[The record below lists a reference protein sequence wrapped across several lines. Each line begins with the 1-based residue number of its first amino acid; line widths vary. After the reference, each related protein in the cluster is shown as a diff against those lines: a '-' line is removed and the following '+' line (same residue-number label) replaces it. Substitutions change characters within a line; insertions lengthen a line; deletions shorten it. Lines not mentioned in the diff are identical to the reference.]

1 MKGSRGQTV
10 AGFHQPFTLAGSRR
24 RLRGLAR
31 SESGNALVELAVCLP
46 LLVLTL
52 IGTADF
58 ARVFYTSI
66 ELTSAARAGAQYG
79 AHDSVQSSDTA
90 TMQTTAAAAVNITG
104 VTASAARLCQC
115 ASDAGAFSATT
126 PANSCT
132 TLPAVACPGG
142 LHRVMTVTV
151 TTQKTFT
158 TIVNYVG
165 IPSSMALTRSATLR
179 VSE

>member
-1 MKGSRGQTV
+1 MTTASVGV
-10 AGFHQPFTLAGSRR
+10 F
-24 RLRGLAR
+24 LRSLAR

-66 ELTSAARAGAQYG
+66 ELTNAARAGAQYG
-79 AHDSVQSSDTA
+79 SRNPGQSSSPSL
-90 TMQTTAAAAVNITG
+90 MQTTATGAVNITG
-104 VTASAARLCQC
+104 VTATAARLCQC
-115 ASDAGAFSATT
+115 ASDAGAFSDTT
-126 PANSCT
+126 PVNSCT
-132 TLPAVACPGG
+132 TAVTTACTGG

-158 TIVNYVG
+158 TIVNYIG
-165 IPSSMALTRSATLR
+165 IPASMALTRAATLR

>member
-1 MKGSRGQTV
+1 MTPASVKIFLRRQ
-10 AGFHQPFTLAGSRR
+10 AGGEA
-24 RLRGLAR
+24 
-31 SESGNALVELAVCLP
+31 GNALVELAICLP

-66 ELTSAARAGAQYG
+66 ELTNAARAGAQYG
-79 AHDSVQSSDTA
+79 ASTPGRSSNA
-90 TMQTTAAAAVNITG
+90 GIMQTTAQAAVNITG

-115 ASDAGAFSATT
+115 ATDAGAFSDTV
-126 PANSCT
+126 PLNSCT
-132 TLPAVACPGG
+132 TAAAVACTGG
-142 LHRVMTVTV
+142 THRVMTVTV

-158 TIVNYVG
+158 TIVNFIG
-165 IPSSMALTRSATLR
+165 IPSSIALTRSATLR